1 MFILTTLNLLDNE
14 LERIGLALS
23 RLSDEQLWHK
33 LKDET
38 NSVGNLCLHL
48 AGNEY
53 HSIVSSI
60 GGEPYVRERS
70 AEFLMENGYTRRE
83 LSERL
88 YSVREKSREV
98 LAALSEEDLYREVYV
113 YYPPEAGIASY
124 TRKMMDL
131 LYHVTA
137 HYAYHTGQIVYITR
151 MLQKHNEHLLKWRH

>member
-1 MFILTTLNLLDNE
+1 MFIPMTLKMLDHE

-23 RLSDEQLWHK
+23 RLSDEQVWHK
-33 LKDET
+33 LKDGT

-60 GGEPYVRERS
+60 GGKPYVRERS
-70 AEFLMENGYTRRE
+70 AEFLMENGYTGRE

-88 YSVREKSREV
+88 HSVREKSREV
-98 LAALSEEDLYREVYV
+98 LAAFTEDDLYREVHV
-113 YYPPEAGIASY
+113 YYSPEAGIASY
-124 TRKMMDL
+124 SRQMMDL

-151 MLQKHNEHLLKWRH
+151 MLQEQNEHVLKWRH